1 MVDSTAAGL
10 HSKAVVQDSDAAAA
24 RPRSPN
30 ISALLRG
37 PHSAFIAELHRGLSA
52 AGYADIHPAHYVV
65 FQHLRNEGSRLT
77 DLAERAQITKQLMN
91 YLVNH
96 LEGRGY
102 LQRVPDPTD
111 GRARLVRFTEQG
123 RGLERAAEESISRI
137 EAEWEARLGARRMAQ
152 LRRILTCLADTLQ
165 TPQ

>member
-1 MVDSTAAGL
+1 V
-10 HSKAVVQDSDAAAA
+10 VVQDIYAGA
-24 RPRSPN
+24 RPRHPN

-37 PHSAFIAELHRGLSA
+37 PHSAFIAQLHRGLSA

-96 LEGRGY
+96 LERRGY

-111 GRARLVRFTEQG
+111 GRARLVRFTERG
-123 RGLERAAEESISRI
+123 RGLERAAEENISRI
-137 EAEWEARLGARRMAQ
+137 EAEWAARLGARQMAH
-152 LRRILTCLADTLQ
+152 LRRILTRLADALQ
-165 TPQ
+165 TPPDVVLG

>member
-1 MVDSTAAGL
+1 MANSTTAGL
-10 HSKAVVQDSDAAAA
+10 HSKAVVQDSSSAA

-37 PHSAFIAELHRGLSA
+37 PHSAFIAQLHRGLTA

-77 DLAERAQITKQLMN
+77 DLAERAQVTKQLMN

-96 LEGRGY
+96 LEERGY
-102 LQRVPDPTD
+102 LQRVPDPSD

-123 RGLERAAEESISRI
+123 RGLERTAEEIIVRI
-137 EAEWEARLGARRMAQ
+137 EAEWEDRLGTRRLAQ
-152 LRRILTCLADTLQ
+152 LRRILTHLADILQ